1 MLVDS
6 FKVVSP
12 NVSYEEDAIKSTYR
26 YDSTR
31 ITRTKEG
38 QFQVEPTSSTYEF
51 AVDRRVPKL
60 G

>member
-1 MLVDS
+1 MLVDT
-6 FKVVSP
+6 FKVVSR
-12 NVSYEEDAIKSTYR
+12 NVEYTDDAIKSTYR

-31 ITRTKEG
+31 VSRARSGEFT
-38 QFQVEPTSSTYEF
+38 VEPVSSTYEF

>member
-1 MLVDS
+1 MLVDT

-12 NVSYEEDAIKSTYR
+12 NVSYTDDSIKSKYTYE
-26 YDSTR
+26 STK